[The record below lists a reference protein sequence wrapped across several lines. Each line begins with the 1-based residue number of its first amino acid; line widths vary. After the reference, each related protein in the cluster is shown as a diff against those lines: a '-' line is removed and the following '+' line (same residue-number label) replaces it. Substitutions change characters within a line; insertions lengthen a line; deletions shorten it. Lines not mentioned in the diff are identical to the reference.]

1 MSGGARDTDPLEL
14 VFDALRRVLG
24 EEQPL
29 AQGTD
34 LFALPAFDSLALVAL
49 VAELE
54 DRLGRRVDDDL
65 VTPQVFATPGT
76 IARGLVVVSLGGDG
90 P

>member
-1 MSGGARDTDPLEL
+1 MSGAQDGDPLEL
-14 VFDALRRVLG
+14 VFEALRRVLG
-24 EEQPL
+24 EEQQL
-29 AQGTD
+29 AHDTD

-54 DRLGRRVDDDL
+54 DRLGRPVDDDL
-65 VTPQVFATPGT
+65 VTPEVFATPGT
-76 IARGLVVVSLGGDG
+76 IARGLVAVSPRGDG